1 MGARLSTL
9 DLKMM
14 AGGLPGMLKHGAE
27 HHTGVQ
33 DAIIRNLEACKQL
46 TAITRTSLGPNGM
59 NKMIINH
66 LEKLFVT
73 SDSATILKEME
84 VQHPAAKMLVLAAH
98 MQEQEIGDGTN
109 LVVTFG
115 GEALHKAEDLLRK
128 GLKPAEIVTGYGMA
142 QRKALEVLET
152 LSSNEVKNVR
162 DVEEVTQVLETV
174 LATKNVLNSLARI
187 VASACI
193 ESCPENAKSFN
204 VGNVRVAEA
213 LGAGMSSTH
222 LVQGLVM
229 VGHVEGTIKKVEK
242 AKVAVYSVGL
252 DVEATDTKGTVMI
265 KNADDLKSYNKSEED
280 AMEAIVK
287 EMADA
292 GVTVAAF
299 GSGISEIAL
308 HFLERYHIM
317 VCKVLSKFELRR
329 LCSATGATAMVRVG
343 KPTPEELGSCDIV
356 QEKELGQTQ
365 IVVFKNEGEDTNPVS
380 TIVLRAS
387 SQNILEDQERA
398 INDGVNVYRALCRDN
413 RLVVGG
419 GACEIQLSAK
429 LMEYADTLPGLEQ
442 YAVRAYGKAFEVIP
456 RSLAQNAG
464 HKTTELISELYN
476 AHAKGERATGVTADV
491 EGEHTLC
498 DMEAEGVWDCY
509 HAKESAFKLVSG
521 TCMDVLRVDQII
533 MARPAGG
540 PKMKGPNKNWDKDPV
555 FG

>member
-1 MGARLSTL
+1 MGGRKHS
-9 DLKMM
+9 KMIG
-14 AGGLPGMLKHGAE
+14 GGLPGMLKHGAE

-59 NKMIINH
+59 NKMVINH

-98 MQEQEIGDGTN
+98 MQEQEIGDGSN

-142 QRKALEVLET
+142 QAKALEVLET
-152 LSSNEVKNVR
+152 LSPESVKNVR
-162 DVEEVTQVLETV
+162 DVEEVTKVLETV
-174 LATKNVLNSLARI
+174 LASKNVLNSLARI
-187 VASACI
+187 VANACI
-193 ESCPENAKSFN
+193 KSCPDNAKSFN
-204 VGNVRVAEA
+204 VGNVRVAKA

-222 LVQGLVM
+222 LVEGLVM

-242 AKVAVYSVGL
+242 AKVAVFSVGL

-265 KNADDLKSYNKSEED
+265 MNADDLKSYNKSEED

-292 GVTVAAF
+292 GVTVACF

-343 KPTPEELGSCDIV
+343 RPTPEELGACDVV
-356 QEKELGQTQ
+356 QEKELGQTK
-365 IVVFKNEGEDTNPVS
+365 IVVFHNTAEKEDPIS
-380 TIVLRAS
+380 TIVVRAS
-387 SQNILEDQERA
+387 SSNILEDQERA
-398 INDGVNVYRALCRDN
+398 INDGVNVYRALCRDP
-413 RLVVGG
+413 RLLPGG
-419 GACEIQLSAK
+419 GATEIELAAQIAAYGDS
-429 LMEYADTLPGLEQ
+429 LPGLEQ
-442 YAVRAYGKAFEVIP
+442 YAVRAFAEAFEVVP
-456 RSLAQNAG
+456 RSLALNAG
-464 HKTTELISELYN
+464 HKATEIVSDLY
-476 AHAKGERATGVTADV
+476 ASHAKGDVTTGVSLEV
-491 EGEHTLC
+491 EGDTPIV
-498 DMEAEGVWDCY
+498 DMAAAEIWDCFL
-509 HAKESAFKLVSG
+509 AKESALKLVG
-521 TCMDVLRVDQII
+521 NCCLDVLRVDQII

-540 PKMKGPNKNWDKDPV
+540 PKPKGPNKNWDKDPI

>member
-1 MGARLSTL
+1 
-9 DLKMM
+9 MM
-14 AGGLPGMLKHGAE
+14 AGGLSGMLKHGAE

-46 TAITRTSLGPNGM
+46 TSITRTSLGPNGM

-109 LVVTFG
+109 MVVTFG

-174 LATKNVLNSLARI
+174 LGTKNVLNSLARI

-204 VGNVRVAEA
+204 VGNVRVAKA

-229 VGHVEGTIKKVEK
+229 VGHVEGTITKVEK
-242 AKVAVYSVGL
+242 AKVAVFAVGL

-356 QEKELGQTQ
+356 QEKELGQTK
-365 IVVFKNEGEDTNPVS
+365 IVVFNNTEKENAIS
-380 TIVLRAS
+380 TIVVRAS
-387 SQNILEDQERA
+387 SKNILEDQERA
-398 INDGVNVYRALCRDN
+398 INDGVNVYRALCRDA
-413 RLVVGG
+413 RLVPG
-419 GACEIQLSAK
+419 GASTE
-429 LMEYADTLPGLEQ
+429 MELAAQVGAYGDTLPGLEQ
-442 YAVRAYGKAFEVIP
+442 YAVRAYAEAFEVVAL
-456 RSLAQNAG
+456 SLAQNAG
-464 HKTTELISELYN
+464 HKATEIVSDLYA
-476 AHAKGERATGVTADV
+476 AHAKGEKSAGVTL
-491 EGEHTLC
+491 EMENGNPIQ
-498 DMEAEGVWDCY
+498 DMAAQGVWDCY
-509 HAKESAFKLVSG
+509 QAKESALKLV
-521 TCMDVLRVDQII
+521 
-533 MARPAGG
+533 
-540 PKMKGPNKNWDKDPV
+540 
-555 FG
+555 